1 MNTVRHKWA
10 NTIYDQMVGNFWI
23 PQTVDMTDDKRTKD
37 LLTEH
42 EKTALYDTLG
52 FLIFMD
58 SFQVANLPNIS
69 EVITSP
75 IVKFCLSIQ
84 QFQECFDKET
94 ELLTSDGW
102 VKCPEITDQHTIAQY
117 DKETKEI
124 SFVKPKKVVNYDYKG
139 KMHHYVSNSTD
150 ICVTPNHDLILI
162 HPSSK
167 KVQKR
172 KSFEGSWG
180 NNYLYPCS
188 GIATGNW
195 DLSLLDRLLIAIQ
208 ADGSLYGLCPN
219 ETVERKDCVF
229 KLKKQRKI
237 NRLIELLNGCNI
249 SYNLRIDGE
258 GFNIF
263 NFKLPE
269 NIDISLIKNF
279 KYFSD
284 LSVFSFQSAN
294 DFIDE
299 VLFWDGSDNRL
310 YYNTNKEAIDLVQ
323 SVCTIANRRATIG
336 INRNQEQSSRVKL
349 PQGGFPKSSKICYV
363 LSISFKSER
372 MYPRRIEVD
381 YDDKV
386 YCVSV
391 DTENLVSRR
400 NGKIAF
406 TGNTIHTQSYQY
418 IAETL
423 LPTSERDA
431 IYNRWKDVEALR
443 ERIQFIAS
451 IANEYLA
458 NPSLSNFYK
467 VLVANYILEGLYFYQ
482 GFNYFDQLSH
492 RNKLV
497 QCSKQIDFIRTDE
510 HTHLGIFV
518 NILKEIG
525 IDDLL
530 IISMVKDAVR
540 NEIKWCHYVY
550 GDRIMGISKKS
561 SEVFVK
567 WLANERLGRLGI
579 PPIYK
584 DVDNPYKHLELS
596 EKKGSVRENFFEQT
610 VTSYDNAGSL
620 EGWDLI

>member
-84 QFQECFDKET
+84 QFQE
-94 ELLTSDGW
+94 
-102 VKCPEITDQHTIAQY
+102 
-117 DKETKEI
+117 
-124 SFVKPKKVVNYDYKG
+124 
-139 KMHHYVSNSTD
+139 
-150 ICVTPNHDLILI
+150 
-162 HPSSK
+162 
-167 KVQKR
+167 
-172 KSFEGSWG
+172 
-180 NNYLYPCS
+180 
-188 GIATGNW
+188 
-195 DLSLLDRLLIAIQ
+195 
-208 ADGSLYGLCPN
+208 
-219 ETVERKDCVF
+219 
-229 KLKKQRKI
+229 
-237 NRLIELLNGCNI
+237 
-249 SYNLRIDGE
+249 
-258 GFNIF
+258 
-263 NFKLPE
+263 
-269 NIDISLIKNF
+269 
-279 KYFSD
+279 
-284 LSVFSFQSAN
+284 
-294 DFIDE
+294 
-299 VLFWDGSDNRL
+299 
-310 YYNTNKEAIDLVQ
+310 
-323 SVCTIANRRATIG
+323 
-336 INRNQEQSSRVKL
+336 
-349 PQGGFPKSSKICYV
+349 
-363 LSISFKSER
+363 
-372 MYPRRIEVD
+372 
-381 YDDKV
+381 
-386 YCVSV
+386 
-391 DTENLVSRR
+391 
-400 NGKIAF
+400 
-406 TGNTIHTQSYQY
+406 TIHTQSYQY